1 MSIKEVGGNLPD
13 TEETMPLLLVTPIAA
28 TTVRN
33 LLEQRGLQDY
43 VLRVAVADGGCFGM
57 QYHMA
62 FEEKPQ
68 GTDTVVETDGIRL
81 VVDPQSRDYLKGAT
95 IDFTE
100 DLMGGGFRIEN
111 PNIVKSC
118 GCGSSFQTK
127 DSRGRKTSSGCGSC
141 S

>member
-1 MSIKEVGGNLPD
+1 MSIKEVDGNLPD
-13 TEETMPLLLVTPIAA
+13 TDETMPLLLVTPIAA
-28 TTVRN
+28 GTVRN

-43 VLRVAVADGGCFGM
+43 VLRVAVTDGGCFGM

-62 FEEKPQ
+62 FEEGPQ
-68 GTDTVVETDGIRL
+68 ETDVVVEADGIRL
-81 VVDPQSRDYLKGAT
+81 VVDPQSRYYLKGAT
-95 IDFTE
+95 IDFAE

-118 GCGSSFQTK
+118 GCGSSFQTE
-127 DSRGRKTSSGCGSC
+127 DSRGRNTSSGCGGC